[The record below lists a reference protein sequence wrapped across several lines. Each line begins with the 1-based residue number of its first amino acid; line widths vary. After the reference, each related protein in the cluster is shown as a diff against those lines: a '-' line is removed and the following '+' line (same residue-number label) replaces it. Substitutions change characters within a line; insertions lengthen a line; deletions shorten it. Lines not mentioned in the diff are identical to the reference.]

1 MKSLWT
7 GRAAAT
13 QKNEEGPR
21 ASECKGVRD
30 TVWEDEDMLPK
41 TQASFPP
48 KQANPEAVDATG
60 RFQIRFCHTVNP
72 LWRTRNRSLSRHLW
86 EWIGAPEHLL
96 GGCAGAGLLAR
107 GQWGLHGSQR
117 SMRGPVER

>member
-7 GRAAAT
+7 GRAAAP

-21 ASECKGVRD
+21 ASECK
-30 TVWEDEDMLPK
+30 DEDMLPK

-48 KQANPEAVDATG
+48 KQANPEAIDATC
-60 RFQIRFCHTVNP
+60 RFQIRLCHTVNP
-72 LWRTRNRSLSRHLW
+72 LWQIRKRSLSRRLW
-86 EWIGAPEHLL
+86 EWIGATEHLL
-96 GGCAGAGLLAR
+96 GGCAGAGLLALQLAPVR

-117 SMRGPVER
+117 SMRGPLER